1 MPHLLTAM
9 INIPPGAPVAYAFM
23 ALATLTTIATV
34 IIIKNKAQ
42 RQSRENGTARRS
54 ASGDG
59 STAAL
64 GGYAATD
71 SRTDCGTD
79 AGGGDGGG
87 ADGGGGGGGD

>member
-9 INIPPGAPVAYAFM
+9 INIPPGAPAAYAFM
-23 ALATLTTIATV
+23 ALATLTTIVTV
-34 IIIKNKAQ
+34 IVIKNKAQ
-42 RQSRENGTARRS
+42 RQSRGNDTARRS

-71 SRTDCGTD
+71 PRTDCGTD